1 MTIVRSPIA
10 RPNVARL
17 FTARVPSRSR
27 VRERRGGVCR
37 RREFFTRVALSLLS
51 RAASR
56 VESSR
61 VVVVVDA
68 LESRRATGGERLKRN
83 ESTTYDTCTTDRR
96 SSVHRREQR
105 LSKRVVFRARARNV
119 ESRDAARQIS
129 LARSRFSPRSR
140 DERRQII
147 ARDVF
152 RAPGRIGAGKRAR

>member
-1 MTIVRSPIA
+1 MTIGRSPIA

-27 VRERRGGVCR
+27 VRERRGGGCR
-37 RREFFTRVALSLLS
+37 RREFFTRLASSLSS
-51 RAASR
+51 R
-56 VESSR
+56 ESSR
-61 VVVVVDA
+61 VA
-68 LESRRATGGERLKRN
+68 SRRGRRRCARVASRDRRREIQKN
-83 ESTTYDTCTTDRR
+83 ESTTYDTGTTDRR

-119 ESRDAARQIS
+119 ESRDAARRIS
-129 LARSRFSPRSR
+129 LSRSRFSPRSR